1 MAMPEP
7 VAFLAAMAPKKGLK
21 NMKFNFLQKQTSRRE
36 LLQDSATLAG
46 GTFLAHPI
54 QGVKQRLDRPDT
66 GTLFLLSSMEE
77 EYQIE
82 MNQRNDAAASN

>member
-1 MAMPEP
+1 
-7 VAFLAAMAPKKGLK
+7 
-21 NMKFNFLQKQTSRRE
+21 MKFNFLQKQTSRRE

-66 GTLFLLSSMEE
+66 GTLFLLSNEGLTVIRHPSMEE

-82 MNQRNDAAASN
+82 MNQTN